1 MLVIRNG
8 GRYHSPPMAFNSL
21 TFLIFFA
28 VVLGLHALPLSW
40 KIKKTNLLLVS
51 YVFYAAWNPPFV
63 VLLWISTLTD
73 WFAAKRMATS
83 EGATKRFYLVI
94 SIVVNLGL
102 LGYFKYGHFLDENF
116 ALLMSSLGVEY
127 QVSPGSI
134 ILPLGISFYTFQ
146 SMSYSFDVYRKSIK
160 PADSILD
167 FALYV
172 SFFPQLVAGPILRA
186 GFFLQ
191 QLVEDN
197 RDRLADYGWGCAL
210 IVIGL
215 FEKVV
220 LADGLL
226 APVVEIVYGATAN
239 ASTIDAWVGTLAF
252 AGQIFFDFNGYSVIA
267 VGLAL
272 CLGFKLPWN
281 FLSPYAAV
289 GFSDFWRR
297 WHVTLSAWLRD
308 YVYISFGGN
317 RLGKLRTYVNLML
330 TMLLG
335 GLWHGASWLFV
346 LWGAAHGLL
355 LVLERLAN
363 RMFGKWAVLDTG
375 AARFVLG
382 GITFVLV
389 CLTWVLFRADN
400 VDAAQQMLAA
410 MLMPVAGL
418 VITDLSQVLTV
429 LAVIAALLGTHC
441 YMRGR
446 EFGSMLKSLP
456 WPVIGLI
463 LAAML
468 IAIVLSPGEERDF
481 IYFDF

>member
-1 MLVIRNG
+1 
-8 GRYHSPPMAFNSL
+8 MAFNSL
-21 TFLIFFA
+21 IFLIFFA
-28 VVLGLHALPLSW
+28 VVLGLHSLPLRW
-40 KIKKTNLLLVS
+40 QIKKTNLLIAS

-63 VLLWISTLTD
+63 LLLWISTLTD
-73 WFAAKRMATS
+73 WFAARRMAES
-83 EGATKRFYLVI
+83 DGGRKCASLFL

-102 LGYFKYGHFLDENF
+102 LSYFKYGHFVEENF
-116 ALLMSSLGVEY
+116 LLLMSMLGIEY
-127 QVSPGSI
+127 EISAGNI

-146 SMSYSFDVYRKSIK
+146 SMSYSFDVYRKHIR
-160 PADSILD
+160 PADSMLD

-191 QLVEDN
+191 QLAEDN
-197 RDRLADYGWGCAL
+197 RERVSDMGWGISL
-210 IVIGL
+210 IVIGM

-226 APVVEIVYGATAN
+226 APVVETVYGATYTSS
-239 ASTIDAWVGTLAF
+239 STDAWIGTLAF

-308 YVYISFGGN
+308 YLYVSIGGN
-317 RLGKLRTYVNLML
+317 RRGKVRAYGNLL
-330 TMLLG
+330 ITMLLG

-346 LWGAAHGLL
+346 LWGGMHGLL
-355 LVLERLAN
+355 LVLERVAVRL
-363 RMFGKWAVLDTG
+363 FGNIGFFKTPV
-375 AARFVLG
+375 ARFSIG
-382 GITFVLV
+382 FITFLLV
-389 CLTWVLFRADN
+389 CLTWVLFRAEN
-400 VDAAQQMLAA
+400 IDAARQLFAVMLQ
-410 MLMPVAGL
+410 PSTGL
-418 VITDLSQVLTV
+418 AVTSLSQVLTV
-429 LAVIAALLGTHC
+429 LGVIAALLGTHWF
-441 YMRGR
+441 MRKR

-456 WPVIGLI
+456 WPAIGLI
-463 LAAML
+463 LAAM
-468 IAIVLSPGEERDF
+468 IVAILLSPGEERDF
-481 IYFDF
+481 IYFEF